1 MEATKVS
8 TEEKDVVCVNI
19 TDYYSV
25 IKEQNDAMCRN
36 MNRSIDYHTKWSKS
50 TKRSKTEKDKYH
62 VISFICE
69 I

>member
-1 MEATKVS
+1 MHSSVHCISTYSSQDMEATKVS

-36 MNRSIDYHTKWSKS
+36 MNRSIDYHTK
-50 TKRSKTEKDKYH
+50 
-62 VISFICE
+62 
-69 I
+69 